1 MAGTEL
7 SVPSEQFTKIKAWE
21 LMPPKALE
29 VVQEEGACRGR
40 EHLGPGNVEAQG
52 TYGLLEAKMLE
63 GERGLV
69 LTTEESEKHIVTLQT
84 VHFSYEDV
92 QLQDVGWL
100 TPQGREG
107 VQGAVRQA
115 SGGEQSLLW
124 LDEGSQ
130 QCVAIS
136 IQEEAYTL
144 QELEV
149 MQLHVLEGSVA
160 VASEDTKFVVS
171 LAESTGW
178 VKVRP
183 VLINRPCT

>member
-7 SVPSEQFTKIKAWE
+7 SVPSEQFTKIKEWE
-21 LMPPKALE
+21 LMPAKALE

-52 TYGLLEAKMLE
+52 TYGPLEAKMLKE
-63 GERGLV
+63 EWELV

-84 VHFSYEDV
+84 VHFSSEDV

-107 VQGAVRQA
+107 VQGAVGQA
-115 SGGEQSLLW
+115 SGWEQSLLW
-124 LDEGSQ
+124 LDDGSQ

-136 IQEEAYTL
+136 IQEDAYTL

-160 VASEDTKFVVS
+160 AASEDTKFVVS
-171 LAESTGW
+171 LAESTGS